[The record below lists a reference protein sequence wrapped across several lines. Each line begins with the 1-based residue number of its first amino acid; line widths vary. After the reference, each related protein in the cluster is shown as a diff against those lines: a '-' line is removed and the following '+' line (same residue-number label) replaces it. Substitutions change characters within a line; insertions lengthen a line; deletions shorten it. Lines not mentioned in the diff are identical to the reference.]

1 MKKKILTAALAVALL
16 AIMVS
21 GSLAYFT
28 AQDKVTNTFTIGSVA
43 IEIWENNQP
52 TDKDTVVFKKPLL
65 PVVDMD
71 KLTDDPGYAAKV
83 VKVENTGE
91 NAAYIRTHIAIPTAL
106 IGYLELKVNTNGWT
120 FNGTLAGS
128 STVKVG
134 DIGYTVFTYDYQSAV
149 EPNGFTAELLQGA
162 YLKSEVDIK
171 DNPATASAD
180 LEFCKSNGD
189 GTYTFSG
196 FEAHKKVDGGYTSN
210 TIAILVASEA
220 IQYQGFE
227 NSTATEALDSGFGA
241 NTNPWQ

>member
-180 LEFCKSNGD
+180 LEFCKPNGD